1 MTMHM
6 QGTCLS
12 RSFHE
17 SCMKMTQVAD
27 KMKLLMIMI
36 DFIISFPLSEEEPDA
51 AGSFSVQE
59 MCNVQDPRI
68 LSRNRIQFV
77 AVSHLH
83 NR

>member
-1 MTMHM
+1 
-6 QGTCLS
+6 
-12 RSFHE
+12 
-17 SCMKMTQVAD
+17 MKMTQVAD
-27 KMKLLMIMI
+27 KMKLSMIMI